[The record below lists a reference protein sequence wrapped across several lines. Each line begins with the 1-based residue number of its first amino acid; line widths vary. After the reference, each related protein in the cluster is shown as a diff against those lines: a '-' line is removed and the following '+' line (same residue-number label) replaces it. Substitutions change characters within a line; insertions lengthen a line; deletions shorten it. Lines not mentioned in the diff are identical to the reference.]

1 MGSLCSDLAEAD
13 NACAIQKCASG
24 EKPFYVGPLSWIV
37 PLKMGTH
44 YRGQPVA
51 KVLAELWVTTSSEEK
66 QKALLLLSA
75 VKRCV
80 EQSVCPFFS
89 NVFSVGH
96 NCSLENVN
104 TLLQPDDE
112 NLLFSSSTSWL
123 LVLQENTAAPNITP
137 LSGWMSSTIALTRKA
152 LVLLQVVYAAL
163 VLELS
168 ALPYRLTLENLA
180 VQLTRSAKYALFSS
194 KEQGGYY
201 NFETELKLRVIR
213 YQSLAPANA
222 EATSALV
229 MGLVRQLFPEAAKT
243 IQTMTLL
250 VLFERTA
257 TWLQKQGVVRFTRK
271 PRPGFPVFG
280 VRAAFFVKQNLQPFV
295 INYEPKLSAELS
307 ATVKR
312 VDETLDS
319 LSERLSQK
327 KVESLA
333 LKRQQKKVQ
342 AALQNKASSVTNV

>member
-13 NACAIQKCASG
+13 NACAIQKCVSG
-24 EKPFYVGPLSWIV
+24 EKPFNVGPLSWIV
-37 PLKMGTH
+37 PLKLGTH
-44 YRGQPVA
+44 YRGEPVA

-89 NVFSVGH
+89 YVFSVGH

-104 TLLQPDDE
+104 TLLQPDE
-112 NLLFSSSTSWL
+112 NLVFPSSTSWL
-123 LVLQENTAAPNITP
+123 LVLQENTAAPGIAP
-137 LSGWMSSTIALTRKA
+137 LSDWMSSTIPLTSKA
-152 LVLLQVVYAAL
+152 LILLQVVYAAL

-168 ALPYRLTLENLA
+168 ALPYSLTLENLA

-194 KEQGGYY
+194 KEHGGYY
-201 NFETELKLRVIR
+201 SFEAEQKLRVIR
-213 YQSLAPANA
+213 YQSMAPADA
-222 EATSALV
+222 EATSALI

-243 IQTMTLL
+243 IQNLTLL
-250 VLFERTA
+250 VLFEKTA

-280 VRAAFFVKQNLQPFV
+280 VKAAFFIKQNLQPFV

-333 LKRQQKKVQ
+333 LKREQKKVQ
-342 AALQNKASSVTNV
+342 AALQNKASKVTNV